1 MGEGKKSPTFKIV
14 APPLTTEQKT
24 GTTDWTLAVTVHVKC
39 LEWSDV
45 PSLVH
50 LGHTTLMIFR
60 VSSSQK
66 WKAFVVSL
74 LSTLHGKGFDEVGST
89 VSPVHPRIVND
100 DDVQQSV
107 SS

>member
-1 MGEGKKSPTFKIV
+1 M
-14 APPLTTEQKT
+14 
-24 GTTDWTLAVTVHVKC
+24 
-39 LEWSDV
+39 
-45 PSLVH
+45 
-50 LGHTTLMIFR
+50 
-60 VSSSQK
+60 
-66 WKAFVVSL
+66 VSL